1 MFSKIK
7 IKNLFQ
13 IKNLIIFSVIL
24 GIVKFIEQFTKG
36 KYFHDFN
43 VYLNAIKVLDNSGNP
58 YFNIVELPYLY
69 PPIISKLLE
78 TSNQSIFSFFYLV
91 IYISIIFLVYI
102 ISEKNFKTSLLISL
116 GVGGIL
122 VKSLLTGNIS
132 NIFYFLTI
140 FSIFFYYKKN
150 NFLPYYITV
159 FFMSVIKF
167 NFIILFLLPII
178 INQNK
183 EKEKEFLK
191 LIIFIS
197 TLALVYIYQYL
208 FMNAQFLDFINTLK
222 FYNLVGVGD
231 RGNSIFVFLNYKLEL
246 NLFISA
252 FIHLSIFA
260 CLLLILINKRT
271 KIDPK
276 FFLISILILLIF
288 INPRLKLYDI
298 AFGIVFLNLA
308 ILYLDKKTIINFF
321 IFNLFVILFI
331 KEVTKYYDLSLGNPY
346 MLAWYIF
353 IFFFYIVFK
362 KYRIAS
368 FDKIN

>member
-1 MFSKIK
+1 
-7 IKNLFQ
+7 
-13 IKNLIIFSVIL
+13 
-24 GIVKFIEQFTKG
+24 
-36 KYFHDFN
+36 
-43 VYLNAIKVLDNSGNP
+43 
-58 YFNIVELPYLY
+58 
-69 PPIISKLLE
+69 
-78 TSNQSIFSFFYLV
+78 
-91 IYISIIFLVYI
+91 
-102 ISEKNFKTSLLISL
+102 
-116 GVGGIL
+116 
-122 VKSLLTGNIS
+122 
-132 NIFYFLTI
+132 
-140 FSIFFYYKKN
+140 
-150 NFLPYYITV
+150 
-159 FFMSVIKF
+159 MSVIKF

-183 EKEKEFLK
+183 KKEFVK

-260 CLLLILINKRT
+260 CLLIILINKRT
-271 KIDPK
+271 EIDPK

-308 ILYLDKKTIINFF
+308 ILYLDKKTIINFL
-321 IFNLFVILFI
+321 IFSLLIILFI

>member
-78 TSNQSIFSFFYLV
+78 TSHQSIFSFFYIV
-91 IYISIIFLVYI
+91 FYIGIIFLVYI

-132 NIFYFLTI
+132 NIFYFLII

-183 EKEKEFLK
+183 KKEFLK

-321 IFNLFVILFI
+321 IFNLFIILFI